1 MKWRVLKMSTAI
13 KRPKTFG
20 KTHPYLLV
28 RQDLEFEQELDDDYG
43 TTWYVSADIY
53 YSPELDRHKA
63 NVFHIGTY
71 KDTVEVS
78 SIPSYV
84 LRELEMEALV
94 VFYEESEDINM
105 VNKYMEAEGIK

>member
-1 MKWRVLKMSTAI
+1 MNRLKDRPPCLEVEYGGEVWTYKLI
-13 KRPKTFG
+13 K
-20 KTHPYLLV
+20 
-28 RQDLEFEQELDDDYG
+28 QDVEYEQELDDDYG

-53 YSPELDRHKA
+53 YNQDLDRHKA
-63 NVFHIGTY
+63 RIVHIGTMH
-71 KDTVEVS
+71 DSVEVS
-78 SIPSYV
+78 SIPLYV